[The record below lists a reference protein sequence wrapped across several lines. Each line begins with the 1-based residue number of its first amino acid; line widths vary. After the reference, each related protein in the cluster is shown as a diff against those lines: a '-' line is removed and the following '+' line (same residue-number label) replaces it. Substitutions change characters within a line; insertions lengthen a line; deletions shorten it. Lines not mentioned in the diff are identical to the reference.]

1 MWCSRRRRFRPHSYN
16 CSFGG
21 STSEQ
26 RGVQL
31 RGDWVT
37 ERQTWWPLVLVCVCV
52 WLSERFREFTCAD
65 PRNTKKKSHGS
76 KVMSASKRTA

>member
-1 MWCSRRRRFRPHSYN
+1 MA
-16 CSFGG
+16 FGVG
-21 STSEQ
+21 
-26 RGVQL
+26 
-31 RGDWVT
+31 
-37 ERQTWWPLVLVCVCV
+37 VCVCV